1 MTMSLLEILRDRCG
15 QQVELHERHLNG
27 QMMRVLKILGFDR
40 NYVRAQGAYLYD
52 DRGDRYLDLLSGYGV
67 FAVGRNHPTVIR
79 FLREALEAELPS
91 LVQFDASLLAGVLA
105 ERFLATMPG
114 DLSKVFFANSGAEA
128 VESAIKF
135 ARAHTGRPGLIYCE
149 RGFHGLTM
157 GALSLN
163 GDEIFRDGFGPLLSD
178 THSVPFDDLAALE
191 RVLSREEIAAFF
203 VEPIQGHGVNVP
215 SDGYLRE
222 AARLC
227 RKHGALF
234 VADEIQTG
242 LGRTG
247 RMWAIEHWDV
257 EPDMLLSAKALSGG
271 FVPIGAVA
279 MRRSIFESL
288 YSSLVR
294 APVHGSTFAK
304 NNLAMAA
311 GIATL
316 EVIREENLVEN
327 AAKIGEALL
336 DDFRAM
342 IDRYDFVH
350 AVRGKGMM
358 QAIEF
363 APPDTVKAKMAWR
376 ALETAQS
383 GLFSQLVVVPLFH
396 EHRIL
401 SQTASHHDAVVK
413 LLPPLVLSEE
423 DRVWIVGAMNQVLAN
438 TQKVGG
444 AIWDLGKRLATAAT
458 RAKTGRKLSRW
469 SRSS

>member
-1 MTMSLLEILRDRCG
+1 MSLQELLRERSG
-15 QQVELHERHLNG
+15 EQFELHERHLNG
-27 QMMRVLKILGFDR
+27 QMTRVLKTLGFDR
-40 NYVRAQGAYLYD
+40 NYVRAQGPYLFD
-52 DRGDRYLDLLSGYGV
+52 DQGDRYLDLLSGYGV
-67 FAVGRNHPTVIR
+67 FGVGRNHPTVVR
-79 FLREALEAELPS
+79 YLREALEAELPS
-91 LVQFDASLLAGVLA
+91 LVQLDASLLAGILA

-135 ARAHTGRPGLIYCE
+135 ARCHTGRPGLVYCE
-149 RGFHGLTM
+149 RGFHGLTT

-163 GDEIFRDGFGPLLSD
+163 GDEIFRNGFGPLLPD
-178 THSVPFDDLAALE
+178 AHCIAFDDLEALE
-191 RVLSREEIAAFF
+191 RVLAREDIAAFF

-215 SDGYLRE
+215 SDEYLRE
-222 AARLC
+222 AAALC
-227 RKHGALF
+227 RKHGTLF

-247 RMWAIEHWDV
+247 RMWAIEHWGV

-279 MRRSIFESL
+279 MRRPIFDSL
-288 YSSLVR
+288 FSSLVR
-294 APVHGSTFAK
+294 APVHGSTFSK
-304 NNLAMAA
+304 NDLAMVA
-311 GIATL
+311 GLATL
-316 EVIREENLVEN
+316 EVIQEEDLVAN

-350 AVRGKGMM
+350 AVRGKGLM

-363 APPDTVKAKMAWR
+363 APPNKTKAKLAWR
-376 ALETAQS
+376 ALDSAQS
-383 GLFSQLVVVPLFH
+383 GLFSQLVIVPLFH

-423 DRVWIVGAMNQVLAN
+423 DRTWIVRSMNEVVSN

-444 AIWDLGKRLATAAT
+444 AIWDLGKRLAAAAI
-458 RAKTGRKLSRW
+458 RAKAGR
-469 SRSS
+469 